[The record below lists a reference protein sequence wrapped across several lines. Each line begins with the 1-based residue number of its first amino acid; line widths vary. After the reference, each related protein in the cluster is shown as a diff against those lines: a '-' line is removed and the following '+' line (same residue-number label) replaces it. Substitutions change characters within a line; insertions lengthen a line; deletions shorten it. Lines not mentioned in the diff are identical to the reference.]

1 MLGLRLFADVARC
14 HSFSDAAKLYGIT
27 QSAASQRVGQ
37 LEKKL
42 GVRLLDRSVR
52 PLALTEAGRIFF
64 EGCEDVIERYDR
76 VERKVRALGEDPSG
90 TVRVAAIY
98 SSGIELLE
106 RIRVAFEEDHPR
118 VHVEISYLKPDEIH
132 CMVIDGE
139 ADLGLVSYP
148 DRFRKVGV
156 IELREE
162 VMAVVC
168 PADHPLAARPSM
180 TPSELS
186 PYTMVGF
193 DLDLPVG
200 RRIKAYMK
208 EHGGTPEVA
217 HRFDNLDTLKS
228 AVSVTD
234 AFAVLPRRTVIREV
248 ESGSLVMVALTPAL
262 TRPMGAVF
270 RNRSGGVR
278 DLPPAVAAFAKCL
291 VDSAGPDA
299 DVVGAL
305 ATDGELI
312 GTR

>member
-1 MLGLRLFADVARC
+1 MLALRLFADVARC
-14 HSFSDAAKLYGIT
+14 HSFSDAARLHGIT
-27 QSAASQRVGQ
+27 QSAASQRIGQ
-37 LEKKL
+37 LEKRL

-52 PLALTEAGRIFF
+52 PLALTDAGRIFL
-64 EGCEDVIERYDR
+64 EGAEDVIQRYDR
-76 VERKVRALGEDPSG
+76 LERKVRALGEDPAG

-106 RIRVAFEEDHPR
+106 RIRVGFEETHPR
-118 VHVEISYLKPDEIH
+118 VQVEISYRKPDEIH
-132 CMVIDGE
+132 RMVIDGE

-168 PADHPLAARPSM
+168 PVGHALAGRSTV
-180 TPSELS
+180 TPAELS

-200 RRIKAYMK
+200 RRIKAYFK

-234 AFAVLPRRTVIREV
+234 AFAVLPKRTVIREV
-248 ESGSLVMVALTPAL
+248 ESGTLAMVELTPAL

-270 RNRSGGVR
+270 RNRAGGAR
-278 DLPPAVAAFAKCL
+278 ELPPAVAAFAKCL

-305 ATDGELI
+305 SADGQLI
-312 GTR
+312 GTS